1 MPNNIY
7 ILFQNLYMVLNFLI
21 ELLSKFYIFLLQII
35 QLLFFYYEAVFHL
48 SKYPCL
54 ETEESLLT
62 LLKSEDKSQAIVIA
76 RRKSIEVLARI
87 GCKRAMPLIA
97 KTLDSDDP
105 YVVEN
110 ATWALQELNCT
121 DTKVHKSIGKLL
133 EKPNQNQSFQRF
145 APSQNVFSQI
155 LNFDTLNESFCGLH
169 FTERKGP

>member
-1 MPNNIY
+1 MSNSPFDNLPQLTKEEALNILKTP
-7 ILFQNLYMVLNFLI
+7 INELNL
-21 ELLSKFYIFLLQII
+21 SSD
-35 QLLFFYYEAVFHL
+35 YYKAVFHL

-121 DTKVHKSIGKLL
+121 DVKLHKCIANLLNQPKHNRRVLIKLL
-133 EKPNQNQSFQRF
+133 F
-145 APSQNVFSQI
+145 
-155 LNFDTLNESFCGLH
+155 
-169 FTERKGP
+169 